1 MRRLAALLA
10 VSAGLLTLPLAT
22 APASAC
28 PQPQEGDS
36 CCPSSYLVDT
46 DVAGHPVQVR
56 NPLLDWHPCE

>member
-28 PQPQEGDS
+28 PQPPEGDS
-36 CCPSSYLVDT
+36 CCPSSYVVDT
-46 DVAGHPVQVR
+46 YVAGHQVR
-56 NPLLDWHPCE
+56 VAYPDLGHPCE